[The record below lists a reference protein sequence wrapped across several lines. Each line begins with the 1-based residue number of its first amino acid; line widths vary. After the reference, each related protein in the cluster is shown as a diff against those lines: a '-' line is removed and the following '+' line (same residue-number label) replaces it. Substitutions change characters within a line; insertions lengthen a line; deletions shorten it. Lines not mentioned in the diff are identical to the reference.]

1 MTVSISPKRWDH
13 LQVVPLTPWWPK
25 LKLKIWP
32 HLAES
37 KESQIMDKFWCS
49 RCLNDRINLPDMIG
63 SFASGAIAFIVAK
76 NWTKTLSQLFKELQ
90 GPNSEL
96 ILSISKVE
104 ILIQSTISKFSKT
117 KNQTKTLS
125 QLFKEL
131 QGYLEAKID
140 YWYFIIFLRNGSK
153 IPHKKFQVILSK
165 HEGVTLIF
173 PIQNEIKIW
182 ENCRHAFIFWRNDL
196 RFFVWNLRTITQKKL

>member
-1 MTVSISPKRWDH
+1 MP
-13 LQVVPLTPWWPK
+13 PWWPK
-25 LKLKIWP
+25 LELKILP
-32 HLAES
+32 YLSCSIES
-37 KESQIMDKFWCS
+37 EIMDEFWCS
-49 RCLNDRINLPDMIG
+49 RCLNNCIDLTYMIGSFSSGTNASLVTQNEAKQIIPLLWIKSSPVDRFWYLSCLNDHIDLPDMIG
-63 SFASGAIAFIVAK
+63 SFASGAIAFIVA
-76 NWTKTLSQLFKELQ
+76 
-90 GPNSEL
+90 
-96 ILSISKVE
+96 
-104 ILIQSTISKFSKT
+104 

-131 QGYLEAKID
+131 QGYLEAKFD
-140 YWYFIIFLRNGSK
+140 YRYFIIFLHNGSK